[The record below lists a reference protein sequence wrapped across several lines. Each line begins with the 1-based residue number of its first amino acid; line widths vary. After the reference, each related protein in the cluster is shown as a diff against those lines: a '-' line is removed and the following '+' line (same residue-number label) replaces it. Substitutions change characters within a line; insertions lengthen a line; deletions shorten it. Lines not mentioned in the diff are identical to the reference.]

1 MEAKKISDLWW
12 WLIDNGIATMNE
24 LKLITGII
32 GYNTDTLNKV
42 LFYRT
47 GYRDRE
53 QLESE
58 LQEGEKQQNS
68 KLALAPKT
76 SHQELV
82 LYNN

>member
-1 MEAKKISDLWW
+1 MEIT
-12 WLIDNGIATMNE
+12 TMEE

-42 LFYRT
+42 LYYRT

-58 LQEGEKQQNS
+58 QQ
-68 KLALAPKT
+68 K
-76 SHQELV
+76 
-82 LYNN
+82 